1 VEPNYDPQQIEA
13 KWQQRWA
20 EQKLFET
27 EADAARKKY
36 YVLEM
41 LPYPSGDIHMGH
53 VRNYSIG
60 DALARYMRMKG
71 FNVLHPIG
79 WDAFGLPAE
88 NAAIKS
94 QRHPAEFTFAHIDRM
109 RAQLKRLGFSY
120 DWRREF
126 ATCVP
131 EYYRWN
137 QWFFLQ
143 MYQRGLA
150 YRKHSR
156 VNWCPKCCT
165 VLANEQVVDGCCW
178 RHEDTPVVEKELEQW
193 FLKITAYAD
202 QLLDHMKLLLRWPER
217 VLAMQQNWIGKSFGT
232 EVEFT
237 VEALGRPL
245 RVFTTRVDTIFGCTA
260 VFIAPEHPLVEE
272 IIARSPSVEHL
283 LHLRS
288 EVERVKASAVR
299 ARVEVNLEKQGIS
312 TGFTARNPYNGE
324 SVPLWVANFVLMEY
338 GTGAV
343 MAVPAHD
350 QRDFEFCTAYG
361 LPIRTVIV
369 PARKSVRIGEM
380 VIVRR
385 GTSRTPTCDL
395 GERRAIIR
403 EVDDNS
409 YLLDFGEDIGGFG
422 PDGRTWRVNEGDFDP
437 IESDEPTAPDTPTSA
452 YVEYGRLID
461 SGPYTGLT
469 SQQAIERMT
478 RDAEAQGFG
487 KGTVQYRIKDWGIS
501 RQRYWGTPI
510 PMIYC
515 GACGVVPVPEKDLPV
530 ILPPHVTFTGTGES
544 PLAQVPEF
552 VRTTCPQCGG
562 PARRETDTMDTFV
575 DSSWYFYRYTDPKI
589 DTAPINREKVRYWFP
604 VDQYI
609 GGIEHAILHLI
620 YMRFFTKVMKDI
632 GLVDSPEPVA
642 RLFTQGMVIKDG
654 AKMSKSK
661 GNVVDPTEMCA
672 KYGADTVRLYML
684 FAAPPEKDLEWSD
697 AGIEGAS
704 RFLQRVYRLVG
715 RHAGSVRTVTAAT
728 TSEISDAGGGPAGL
742 SAEERRLL
750 RKAHQSL
757 RHVTDDMEGRW
768 HFNTDIAIL
777 MEFVNELVE
786 MEPGLAAGS
795 IHPSVLKNAL
805 EILVLLLALFSPH
818 VADELWEALGHSEA
832 LLEVAWPQYD
842 AALAAEEE
850 LEIPVQ
856 WNGKLRARIRV
867 PAGASE
873 DEIRR
878 RALAEPKIAQALDGR
893 QPAKV
898 IVVAQKLVNIVVK

>member
-1 VEPNYDPQQIEA
+1 MEATYNPQQIEA
-13 KWQQRWA
+13 KWQKRWEDLRLFNA
-20 EQKLFET
+20 DEQPG
-27 EADAARKKY
+27 RKKY

-60 DALARYMRMKG
+60 DALARYMWMKG

-94 QRHPAEFTFAHIDRM
+94 QRHPSEFTFSYIDRM
-109 RAQLKRLGFSY
+109 RGQLKRLGISY
-120 DWRREF
+120 DWRREI

-137 QWFFLQ
+137 QWFFLK
-143 MYQRGLA
+143 MHERGLA
-150 YRKHSR
+150 YRKKSR
-156 VNWCPKCCT
+156 VNWCDQCQT

-178 RHEDTPVVEKELEQW
+178 RHEDTPVVERELEQW

-202 QLLDHMKLLLRWPER
+202 RLLDDMKSLVSWPER
-217 VLAMQQNWIGKSFGT
+217 VLTMQQNWIGKSLGT
-232 EVEFT
+232 FVDFRL
-237 VEALGRPL
+237 EALDEPL

-260 VFIAPEHPLVEE
+260 VFIAPEHPIVDRL
-272 IIARSPSVEHL
+272 IASLASPED
-283 LHLRS
+283 LRA
-288 EVERVKASAVR
+288 EAERVKSSAVR
-299 ARVEVNLEKQGIS
+299 TRVDVNLEKVGVD
-312 TGFTARNPYNGE
+312 TGFKARNPYNGE
-324 SVPLWVANFVLMEY
+324 PVPVWLANFVLMEY

-369 PARKSVRIGEM
+369 PVKGGLPEK
-380 VIVRR
+380 
-385 GTSRTPTCDL
+385 
-395 GERRAIIR
+395 
-403 EVDDNS
+403 
-409 YLLDFGEDIGGFG
+409 LD
-422 PDGRTWRVNEGDFDP
+422 
-437 IESDEPTAPDTPTSA
+437 AA
-452 YVEYGRLID
+452 YVEYGKLVS
-461 SGPYTGLT
+461 SGEYTGLA
-469 SQQAIERMT
+469 SEQAIERMT
-478 RDAEAQGFG
+478 RDAEAKGFG

-515 GACGVVPVPEKDLPV
+515 DACGIVPVPEKDLPV
-530 ILPPHVTFTGTGES
+530 ILPPDVKLTGKGHS
-544 PLAQVPEF
+544 PLASVPEF
-552 VRTTCPQCGG
+552 VQVKCPKCGG
-562 PARRETDTMDTFV
+562 AARRETDTMDTFF
-575 DSSWYFYRYTDPKI
+575 DSSWYFYRYTSPKVS
-589 DTAPINREKVRYWFP
+589 DAPVSRQAVGYWFP

-620 YMRFFTKVMKDI
+620 YMRFFSKVMQDI
-632 GLVDSPEPVA
+632 GLVDFPEPVA

-704 RFLQRVYRLVG
+704 RFLNKVYRLVG
-715 RHAGSVRTVTAAT
+715 KH
-728 TSEISDAGGGPAGL
+728 SERLRGVETWVSGDGASGL

-750 RKAHQSL
+750 RKTHQTL
-757 RHVTDDMEGRW
+757 RHVSADLEDRW
-768 HFNTDIAIL
+768 HYNTDIAMM
-777 MEFVNELVE
+777 MELVNEIGDLDGAVQ
-786 MEPGLAAGS
+786 AGS
-795 IHPSVLKNAL
+795 IRA
-805 EILVLLLALFSPH
+805 EILKGAVEQLLVMLSPFAPH
-818 VADELWEALGHSEA
+818 VADELWEALGHDQP
-832 LLEVAWPQYD
+832 LLRTTWP
-842 AALAAEEE
+842 AFNAELAAEEE

-856 WNGKLRARIRV
+856 VNGKLRGRVRV
-867 PAGASE
+867 PAGAAE
-873 DEIRR
+873 EEIRS
-878 RALAEPKIAQALDGR
+878 RALTEEKVAALLDGK
-893 QPAKV
+893 QIVKV
-898 IVVAQKLVNIVVK
+898 IVVPQKLVNIVLK